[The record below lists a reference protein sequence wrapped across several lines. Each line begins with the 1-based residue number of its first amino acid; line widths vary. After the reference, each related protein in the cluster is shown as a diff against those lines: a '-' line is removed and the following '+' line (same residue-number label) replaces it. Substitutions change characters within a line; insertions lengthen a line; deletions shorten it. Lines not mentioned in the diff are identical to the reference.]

1 MTVSMNPARHHIVW
15 MIICIVLV
23 AAGVAI
29 TLMLAPARK
38 PHKPSNYVA
47 LTPPTV
53 AAPTPASPSP
63 PPASEMPPRIAALP
77 VTDDPSA
84 YARAVAEDLF
94 DVEPAAV
101 SRQQFLTFWE
111 QNLPTVVYSDAA
123 TKGLKLADQN
133 ADVIDN
139 LTHGWIPTEAGWL
152 AEAANATVSKLTIT
166 SIAVPDYWI
175 NAIASGRFL
184 DPGLRMER
192 VLGILGRTYG
202 ISSRHTVRRAVA
214 IDLGLLCGPT
224 QPGGCRLLA
233 PQMPPGQAGTTS

>member
-1 MTVSMNPARHHIVW
+1 
-15 MIICIVLV
+15 MIICAVLV
-23 AAGVAI
+23 VVGLAV
-29 TLMLAPARK
+29 TLLLIALTGK
-38 PHKPSNYVA
+38 PHKTLTDVA
-47 LTPPTV
+47 PAPATAT
-53 AAPTPASPSP
+53 APTADSPSP
-63 PPASEMPPRIAALP
+63 LSQSKVPPRMPALP
-77 VTDDPSA
+77 VTDDPSV
-84 YARAVAEDLF
+84 YARAVARDLF

-123 TKGLKLADQN
+123 TKGLTLADQN

-139 LTHGWIPTEAGWL
+139 LTHGWIPTEAGWR

-175 NAIASGRFL
+175 NAIAAGRFY
-184 DPGLRMER
+184 DPGLHLER
-192 VLGILGRTYG
+192 VMGILTQTYG
-202 ISSRHTVRRAVA
+202 SSVRYTARRAIV

-233 PQMPPGQAGTTS
+233 PQLPPEQAGTTS